1 MPYVIA
7 IYHQKG
13 GVGKTTT
20 ALALGACF
28 VERGVR
34 TLMVDLDPQA
44 NLSFN
49 CDLEPKNNPVFHRR
63 SADGRDHAGPG
74 GKGIQPAGSG
84 YHPVERLDARHRP
97 PVVPDAGL

>member
-20 ALALGACF
+20 TLALGASF
-28 VERGVR
+28 MERGIR

-44 NLSFN
+44 NLTFN
-49 CDLEPKNNPVFHRR
+49 CGLDPKNIPCSIAEVLTGAASPAQAVMASNLPGLDIIPLVPFVTVQ
-63 SADGRDHAGPG
+63 AGHMH
-74 GKGIQPAGSG
+74 SCS
-84 YHPVERLDARHRP
+84 V
-97 PVVPDAGL
+97 